1 VYTTLYQQYTI
12 RLQERADE
20 LSQLYRIGQSSLS
33 SGSKNEVKAQ
43 KNYLRI
49 KTPEMDLSF
58 GKLSTRLIDVETI
71 IRTQHT
77 NRTKYKEDILPTTN
91 NQSVEEYYEY
101 FQEVAK
107 NFSDVGLKKPKKK
120 EQIVRFLTSLNRDLY
135 ADLHR
140 DINNSPQHNIQKF
153 KTLQ

>member
-20 LSQLYRIGQSSLS
+20 LSQLYGIGQSSLS

-77 NRTKYKEDILPTTN
+77 NRTKYKEDILPPTN
-91 NQSVEEYYEY
+91 AQINLSKNITNISKKLQKT
-101 FQEVAK
+101 FQ
-107 NFSDVGLKKPKKK
+107 
-120 EQIVRFLTSLNRDLY
+120 
-135 ADLHR
+135 
-140 DINNSPQHNIQKF
+140 
-153 KTLQ
+153 TLD